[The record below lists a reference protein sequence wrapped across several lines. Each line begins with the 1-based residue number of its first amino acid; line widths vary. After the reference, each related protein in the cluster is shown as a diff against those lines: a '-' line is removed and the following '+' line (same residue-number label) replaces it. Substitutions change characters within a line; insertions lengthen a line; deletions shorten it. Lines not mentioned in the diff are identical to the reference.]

1 MSNELFVELNDEQQE
16 IIAGGASLD
25 SLSITA
31 FQQQTVLG
39 GTASMSGPGGSAT
52 ASQGAAQNTATFG
65 VSALAIQA

>member
-31 FQQQTVLG
+31 FQQETVLG
-39 GTASMSGPGGSAT
+39 GTASLSNPGGSMT

-65 VSALAIQA
+65 VSLLSIQA

>member
-16 IIAGGASLD
+16 IIAGGASLN

-39 GTASMSGPGGSAT
+39 GTASISGPGGSAT
-52 ASQGAAQNTATFG
+52 DSRGAAQSIDTFG
-65 VSALAIQA
+65 VSLLAIQV

>member
-39 GTASMSGPGGSAT
+39 GTASISGPGGSAT
-52 ASQGAAQNTATFG
+52 ASQGAAQNTETFG
-65 VSALAIQA
+65 LSFLAIQA